1 LDDIGE
7 VVKSKAEYTEGPDAK
22 EKFDGAMK
30 TIFRA
35 PKKIRVGQAKPAA
48 KPRKQRASGK
58 DG

>member
-1 LDDIGE
+1 M
-7 VVKSKAEYTEGPDAK
+7 KYQYKEGPDAK

-35 PKKIRVGQAKPAA
+35 PKKIRVGQAKP
-48 KPRKQRASGK
+48 RKQRASGK